1 MSVSCHNAGVVLLI
15 STYDLGR
22 QPFGLASAAAA
33 LRAAGIEVVCADLAK
48 ERLSEDAVRRA
59 AAVAFFLPMHTATR
73 LAMPVIARVRALNPV
88 ARLVAYGLYAPL
100 NAPML
105 REQGVSAIVGGEF
118 EDALVE
124 AVSTSAV
131 GAARADAHV
140 PGAATAVGA
149 RSVPRVHFL
158 VPDRDGLP
166 ALTKY
171 ATLQWGGER
180 RTAGYTEASRGC
192 KHRCRHCPIVPVYDG
207 RFRVVPID
215 IVMADVGAQ
224 VAAGAQHITFGDPDF
239 FNGIGHAMAIV
250 ERFAGE
256 FPGVSY
262 DVTIKVEHLLEHAG
276 ALPRLRDTGC
286 AFVTTAVEA
295 VDDHVLSRLEKGHT
309 RADFERV
316 VARARE
322 VSLTLAPTFVA
333 FTPWTTL
340 EGYCDLLGT
349 IDRLE
354 LVEHV
359 SPIQLAIRLL
369 VTEGSRLLELPDIR
383 GVIRDFNPRSLS
395 YPWAH
400 ADSRVDELQKRIEAF
415 VGGNL
420 SGPRR
425 EIFGSIWTL
434 AHEAAG
440 IQAERRADPC
450 GTAPM
455 AIPHLSE
462 PWYCCAE
469 PTSEQ
474 LALL

>member
-1 MSVSCHNAGVVLLI
+1 VVLLI

-33 LRAAGIEVVCADLAK
+33 LRAAGTDVVCADLAK
-48 ERLSEDAVRRA
+48 ERLSEDTVCRA
-59 AAVAFFLPMHTATR
+59 AVVAFFLPMHTATR
-73 LAMPVIARVRALNPV
+73 LAMPVIARVRALNPG

-105 REQGVSAIVGGEF
+105 REQGVSAIIGGEF
-118 EDALVE
+118 EDALV
-124 AVSTSAV
+124 ASIPGTTNDTFVDAPVAGTSA
-131 GAARADAHV
+131 AA
-140 PGAATAVGA
+140 
-149 RSVPRVHFL
+149 VPRVHFL
-158 VPDRDGLP
+158 VPDRAGLP
-166 ALTKY
+166 PLTEY
-171 ATLQWGGER
+171 ATLLWGDER

-215 IVMADVGAQ
+215 IVMADVRAQ
-224 VAAGAQHITFGDPDF
+224 VAAGARHITFGDPDF

-256 FPGVSY
+256 FPDVSY

-276 ALPRLRDTGC
+276 ALPRLRDTHC

-295 VDDHVLSRLEKGHT
+295 VDDHVLARLEKGHT

-349 IDRLE
+349 IDRLG

-383 GVIRDFNPRSLS
+383 DVIREFNPRSLS
-395 YPWAH
+395 YPWTH
-400 ADSRVDELQKRIEAF
+400 ADSRVDDLQKRIEAF

-420 SGPRR
+420 SWARR
-425 EIFGSIWTL
+425 DIFGSIWTL

-440 IQAERRADPC
+440 LSAARRV
-450 GTAPM
+450 APD
-455 AIPHLSE
+455 APARVTIPHLSE

-474 LALL
+474 VALI